1 VRAKVFEQDAARTS
15 KISKEKDMKMTWK
28 KMSAVLGLVLAGA
41 LLTATAAAQCSNT
54 EALPKAKL
62 HRQSWEVGRDGASL
76 NLVSDSTDPIVGMWR
91 FQFLVGTT
99 VIDQG
104 IVQWH
109 SDGTEMTNSSRNPD
123 TQSFCMGVW
132 QKVGDSSYKLNHYAI
147 SWDPT
152 TSTTTPQGLANIRET
167 LRLAKDGNSFTGTF
181 VINQYDESGNLLA
194 NVSGTLTG
202 YRINVNTNL
211 KVLF

>member
-1 VRAKVFEQDAARTS
+1 
-15 KISKEKDMKMTWK
+15 MKMTFK
-28 KMSAVLGLVLAGA
+28 KMGAALSLLLAGA
-41 LLTATAAAQCSNT
+41 LLSATAVAQCSKT

-62 HRQSWEVGRDGASL
+62 HQQSWDAGRDGGTLSL
-76 NLVSDSTDPIVGMWR
+76 ISDSVDPIVGMWR
-91 FQFLVGTT
+91 FQFLAGTT

-132 QKVGDSSYKLNHYAI
+132 QNTGNSLYKLNHYAI

-152 TSTTTPQGLANIRET
+152 TSTTTPQGLGSIRENIK
-167 LRLAKDGNSFTGTF
+167 LGKDGNTFTGTF

-194 NVSGTLTG
+194 NVSGTVTG

-211 KVLF
+211 TVLF

>member
-1 VRAKVFEQDAARTS
+1 MRLTRPKL
-15 KISKEKDMKMTWK
+15 SKEKDMKMTWK
-28 KMSAVLGLVLAGA
+28 KMSAVLSLVLAGA

-91 FQFLVGTT
+91 FQFLEGTT

-123 TQSFCMGVW
+123 TQFLHGSLAE
-132 QKVGDSSYKLNHYAI
+132 SR
-147 SWDPT
+147 
-152 TSTTTPQGLANIRET
+152 GLFVQAES
-167 LRLAKDGNSFTGTF
+167 LRDQLG
-181 VINQYDESGNLLA
+181 
-194 NVSGTLTG
+194 
-202 YRINVNTNL
+202 
-211 KVLF
+211 

>member
-1 VRAKVFEQDAARTS
+1 
-15 KISKEKDMKMTWK
+15 
-28 KMSAVLGLVLAGA
+28 MSAVLSLVLAGA
-41 LLTATAAAQCSNT
+41 LLTARPAAAQCSNK

-62 HRQSWEVGRDGASL
+62 HRQSWEVGRDGGSL
-76 NLVSDSTDPIVGMWR
+76 NLMSDSTDPIVGMWR

-123 TQSFCMGVW
+123 TQSFCVGSGRR
-132 QKVGDSSYKLNHYAI
+132 VGDSSYKLNHYAI

-181 VINQYDESGNLLA
+181 VINQYDDLGDLLA

-202 YRINVNTNL
+202 YRINVNTSL